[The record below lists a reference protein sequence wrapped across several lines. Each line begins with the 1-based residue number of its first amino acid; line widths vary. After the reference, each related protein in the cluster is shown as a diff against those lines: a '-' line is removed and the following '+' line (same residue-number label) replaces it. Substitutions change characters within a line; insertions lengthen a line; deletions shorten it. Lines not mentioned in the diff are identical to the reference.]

1 MKRFTITIISA
12 MLCGLVVLSACG
24 GAKKNVQ
31 DAEGQAE
38 AGGNAPSGY
47 LMPAIS
53 ANNFCGDFTTMTP
66 VYGYLMP
73 EKGLFLKMHDIRGAY
88 GIDIY
93 TYVMDGDNIQC
104 TPGHFVMI
112 VPRGGDKLEITI
124 KKSSMK
130 NTPSFTFIPTPD
142 CENSAYVA
150 TEKVAGKYYY
160 LCGDAEARY
169 KFEDLFEDE
178 RCAEFKNLVDNYGK

>member
-38 AGGNAPSGY
+38 AGGNAPGGY

-66 VYGYLMP
+66 
-73 EKGLFLKMHDIRGAY
+73 
-88 GIDIY
+88 
-93 TYVMDGDNIQC
+93 
-104 TPGHFVMI
+104 
-112 VPRGGDKLEITI
+112 
-124 KKSSMK
+124 
-130 NTPSFTFIPTPD
+130 D

-150 TEKVAGKYYY
+150 TEKVAGNITISVVMRKPVISSKIC
-160 LCGDAEARY
+160 LRTNVVWSS
-169 KFEDLFEDE
+169 KT
-178 RCAEFKNLVDNYGK
+178 

>member
-38 AGGNAPSGY
+38 AGGNAPGGY

-53 ANNFCGDFTTMTP
+53 ANNFCGDFTTM
-66 VYGYLMP
+66 
-73 EKGLFLKMHDIRGAY
+73 
-88 GIDIY
+88 
-93 TYVMDGDNIQC
+93 
-104 TPGHFVMI
+104 
-112 VPRGGDKLEITI
+112 
-124 KKSSMK
+124 
-130 NTPSFTFIPTPD
+130 TPD

-169 KFEDLFEDE
+169 KFEDLFVDE